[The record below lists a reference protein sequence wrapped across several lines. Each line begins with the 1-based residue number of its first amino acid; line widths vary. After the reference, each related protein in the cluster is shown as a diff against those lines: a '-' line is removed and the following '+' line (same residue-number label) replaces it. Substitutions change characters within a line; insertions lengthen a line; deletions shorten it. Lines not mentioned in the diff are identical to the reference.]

1 VNLQIANLKST
12 ILRSGNESDEG
23 QQAIQA
29 LNEIAA
35 DNPRYADAQFVLR
48 ELFGEK
54 TESKPTSELSEA
66 ELSEKFRLWSVQE
79 GRKYFQKLFP
89 CPHSLTEQDER
100 FLRIKAYFGPRV
112 QAAERAG
119 DESLRKKLVM
129 WTSWATLDA
138 VM

>member
-12 ILRSGNESDEG
+12 IIRSGKESDEG

-48 ELFGEK
+48 ELFAEK
-54 TESKPTSELSEA
+54 TESKPNSELSEA
-66 ELSEKFRLWSVQE
+66 ELLEKFRLWSVQE
-79 GRKYFQKLFP
+79 GRKYFQKIFP
-89 CPHSLTEQDER
+89 CPRSPEAQDER
-100 FLRIKAYFGPRV
+100 FQKIRAYFGPRV

-119 DESLRKKLVM
+119 DESLRKKLAL

-138 VM
+138 AM